1 MTPRRQRPV
10 PGSGQNAGTCSNATE
25 GDVVRLHASAAKLGS
40 LERLDAPAGAAARA
54 VQQVVG
60 QGTLKDLLSGTRLGH
75 PLHPLLTDIPI
86 GTLASA
92 SVLDLVAAQRG
103 EHAADILVAVGLL
116 SALPTAA
123 AGAADWSD
131 SYGPDQRV
139 GAVHA
144 IANVIGLGLYGW
156 SLRARR
162 RGDRRTGT
170 ALGLAG
176 MTSMAVGGYLGGYLS
191 HSRGVGVN
199 NAFYQHHP
207 ENWTAVLD
215 EAALPETVPVRA
227 VAGDATVLLYR
238 ANGTIHAI
246 NSRCSHAGGPLDE
259 GDVDRAN
266 CTVTCPWHQSVFRL
280 EDGSVVH
287 GPASV
292 PQAAYETRTQDGRI
306 EIRLRR

>member
-1 MTPRRQRPV
+1 M
-10 PGSGQNAGTCSNATE
+10 G
-25 GDVVRLHASAAKLGS
+25 LHASAEKLGE
-40 LERLDAPAGAAARA
+40 LERLDAPAEAAAKA

-60 QGTLKDLLSGTRLGH
+60 RGAVKDLLSGARLGH
-75 PLHPLLTDIPI
+75 PLHPLLTDLPI
-86 GTLASA
+86 GMLAGA
-92 SVLDLVAAQRG
+92 TALDLLAKQRG
-103 EHAADILVAVGLL
+103 EHAADVLVGLGLL

-156 SLRARR
+156 SLRARG

-199 NAFYQHHP
+199 NAFYQHAP
-207 ENWTAVLD
+207 ADWTAVLD
-215 EAALPETVPVRA
+215 EAELPEGTSARA
-227 VAGDATVLLYR
+227 AAGDATVLLYR
-238 ANGTIHAI
+238 ANGQIHAI
-246 NSRCSHAGGPLDE
+246 GSRCSHAGGPLDE
-259 GDVDRAN
+259 GEIDAAN
-266 CTVTCPWHQSVFRL
+266 RTVTCPWHRSIFRL

-292 PQAAYETRTQDGRI
+292 PQAAYETRTEGGQI

>member
-1 MTPRRQRPV
+1 M
-10 PGSGQNAGTCSNATE
+10 
-25 GDVVRLHASAAKLGS
+25 DLHASA
-40 LERLDAPAGAAARA
+40 ERLGRLEQLDKPADAAAKA
-54 VQQVVG
+54 VAQVVG
-60 QGTLKDLLSGTRLGH
+60 QGLVKDLLSGSRLGH

-92 SVLDLVAAQRG
+92 TVLDLVAAQRG
-103 EHAADILVAVGLL
+103 QTAADVLVVAGLL
-116 SALPTAA
+116 SALPTIA

-144 IANVIGLGLYGW
+144 LANAVGLGLYGW

-176 MTSMAVGGYLGGYLS
+176 MTSMAVGGYLGGHLS

-199 NAFYQHHP
+199 NAFYQHAP
-207 ENWTAVLD
+207 EDWTAVLD
-215 EAALPETVPVRA
+215 EAELREGASARAL
-227 VAGDATVLLYR
+227 AGGATVLLYR
-238 ANGTIHAI
+238 SDGQIHAI
-246 NSRCSHAGGPLDE
+246 GSRCSHAGGPLDE
-259 GDVDRAN
+259 GDIDATS

-292 PQAAYETRTQDGRI
+292 PQAAYETRTQDGQI
-306 EIRLRR
+306 EIRMRR

>member
-1 MTPRRQRPV
+1 M
-10 PGSGQNAGTCSNATE
+10 N
-25 GDVVRLHASAAKLGS
+25 LHASA
-40 LERLDAPAGAAARA
+40 ERLGRLEQLDTPAGAAAKA

-60 QGTLKDLLSGTRLGH
+60 QGLVKDLLSGSRLGH

-92 SVLDLVAAQRG
+92 TVLDLVASRRG
-103 EHAADILVAVGLL
+103 QAAADVLVAVGLF
-116 SALPTAA
+116 SALPTIA

-144 IANVIGLGLYGW
+144 LANAVGLGLYGW

-199 NAFYQHHP
+199 NAFYQHAP
-207 ENWTAVLD
+207 EDWTAVLD
-215 EAALPETVPVRA
+215 EAELGEGASARA

-238 ANGTIHAI
+238 SNGQIHAI
-246 NSRCSHAGGPLDE
+246 GSRCSHAGGPLDE
-259 GDVDRAN
+259 GDIDATS

-292 PQAAYETRTQDGRI
+292 PQATYETRTQDGQI
-306 EIRLRR
+306 EIRMRR

>member
-1 MTPRRQRPV
+1 M
-10 PGSGQNAGTCSNATE
+10 G
-25 GDVVRLHASAAKLGS
+25 LHASAEKLGG
-40 LERLDAPAGAAARA
+40 LERLDAPAGAAAKA

-60 QGTLKDLLSGTRLGH
+60 QGALKDLLSGTRLGH

-92 SVLDLVAAQRG
+92 TVLDLLAKERG
-103 EHAADILVAVGLL
+103 EHAADLLVGLGLL

-144 IANVIGLGLYGW
+144 VANVIGLGLYGW

-170 ALGLAG
+170 GLGLVG
-176 MTSMAVGGYLGGYLS
+176 MTAMAVGGYVGGHLG

-199 NAFYQHHP
+199 NAFYQHAP
-207 ENWTAVLD
+207 EDWTAVLD
-215 EAALPETVPVRA
+215 EAQLQEGASARV

-238 ANGTIHAI
+238 SNGRIHAI
-246 NSRCSHAGGPLDE
+246 GSRCSHAGGPLDE
-259 GDVDRAN
+259 GDIDAAN

-292 PQAAYETRTQDGRI
+292 PQAAYETRTQGGQI

>member
-1 MTPRRQRPV
+1 V
-10 PGSGQNAGTCSNATE
+10 N
-25 GDVVRLHASAAKLGS
+25 LHATAEALGR
-40 LERLDAPAGAAARA
+40 LEQLDEPAGAAAKA
-54 VQQVVG
+54 VQKVVG
-60 QGTLKDLLSGTRLGH
+60 QGLVKDLLSGTRLGH

-92 SVLDLVAAQRG
+92 TVLDLLAAERG
-103 EHAADILVAVGLL
+103 EQAADLLVALGLL
-116 SALPTAA
+116 SALPTIA

-144 IANVIGLGLYGW
+144 IANVVGLGLYAW

-162 RGDRRTGT
+162 HGDRRIGT

-176 MTSMAVGGYLGGYLS
+176 MSTMAVGGYLGGYLS

-199 NAFYQHHP
+199 NAFYQHQP
-207 ENWTAVLD
+207 EDWTAVLS
-215 EAALPETVPVRA
+215 ETELEEGTPTRA

-238 ANGTIHAI
+238 AGGRVHAI
-246 NSRCSHAGGPLDE
+246 NSRCTHAGGPLDE
-259 GDVDRAN
+259 GEVDAAA

-292 PQAAYETRTQDGRI
+292 PQAAYDTRIEGGQI
-306 EIRLRR
+306 EIRLRQ

>member
-1 MTPRRQRPV
+1 M
-10 PGSGQNAGTCSNATE
+10 G
-25 GDVVRLHASAAKLGS
+25 LHASAEKLGS
-40 LERLDAPAGAAARA
+40 LEALDGPAGAAAKA

-60 QGTLKDLLSGTRLGH
+60 QGALKDLLSGTPLGH
-75 PLHPLLTDIPI
+75 PLHPLMTDIPI

-92 SVLDLVAAQRG
+92 TILDLLAKKRG
-103 EHAADILVAVGLL
+103 EHAADVLVGLGLL

-131 SYGPDQRV
+131 SYGADQRV

-144 IANVIGLGLYGW
+144 VANVIGLGLYGW

-162 RGDRRTGT
+162 RGDRGTAT
-170 ALGLAG
+170 ALGVAG
-176 MTSMAVGGYLGGYLS
+176 MTTMAVGGYLGGYLS
-191 HSRGVGVN
+191 HGRGVGVN
-199 NAFYQHHP
+199 NAFYQHAP
-207 ENWTAVLD
+207 EDWTAVLD
-215 EAALPETVPVRA
+215 EAELPEGTPTRA

-238 ANGTIHAI
+238 SNGHIHAI
-246 NSRCSHAGGPLDE
+246 GSRCSHAGGPLDE
-259 GDVDRAN
+259 GDVDAAN

-280 EDGSVVH
+280 DDGSVIH

-292 PQAAYETRTQDGRI
+292 PQAAYETRTQDGQI

>member
-1 MTPRRQRPV
+1 M
-10 PGSGQNAGTCSNATE
+10 G
-25 GDVVRLHASAAKLGS
+25 LHASAEKLGG
-40 LERLDAPAGAAARA
+40 LERLDGPAGAAAKA

-60 QGTLKDLLSGTRLGH
+60 QGGLKDLLSGTPLGH

-92 SVLDLVAAQRG
+92 SVLDLLAKERG
-103 EHAADILVAVGLL
+103 EHAADVLVALGLL

-207 ENWTAVLD
+207 EDWTAVLD
-215 EAALPETVPVRA
+215 EAQLQDGDSARA
-227 VAGDATVLLYR
+227 VAGDATVLLHRHDGRIR
-238 ANGTIHAI
+238 AIG
-246 NSRCSHAGGPLDE
+246 SRCSHAGGPLDE
-259 GDVDRAN
+259 GEIDSAN

-292 PQAAYETRTQDGRI
+292 PQVAYETRVQGGKI
-306 EIRLRR
+306 EIRLRA

>member
-1 MTPRRQRPV
+1 M
-10 PGSGQNAGTCSNATE
+10 
-25 GDVVRLHASAAKLGS
+25 VRLHASAEKLAG
-40 LERLDAPAGAAARA
+40 LERLDVPAGAAAKA
-54 VQQVVG
+54 VAQVVG
-60 QGTLKDLLSGTRLGH
+60 RGGLKDLLSGTPLGH

-86 GTLASA
+86 GALVSA

-103 EHAADILVAVGLL
+103 EHAADVLVGLGLL

-131 SYGPDQRV
+131 TYGPDQRV

-144 IANVIGLGLYGW
+144 VANVVGLGLYGW

-176 MTSMAVGGYLGGYLS
+176 MTSMAVGGYLGGHLS

-199 NAFYQHHP
+199 NAFHQHHP
-207 ENWTAVLD
+207 ADWTAVLD
-215 EAALPETVPVRA
+215 ETQLQDGASAQA

-238 ANGTIHAI
+238 SNGHIHAI
-246 NSRCSHAGGPLDE
+246 GSRCSHAGAPLEE
-259 GDVDRAN
+259 GDIDPAS

-292 PQAAYETRTQDGRI
+292 PQVAYDTRTHGGKI

>member
-1 MTPRRQRPV
+1 M
-10 PGSGQNAGTCSNATE
+10 G
-25 GDVVRLHASAAKLGS
+25 LHASAERLGG
-40 LERLDAPAGAAARA
+40 LERLDAPAGAAAKA
-54 VQQVVG
+54 VAQVVG
-60 QGTLKDLLSGTRLGH
+60 TGALKDVLSGTFLGH

-92 SVLDLVAAQRG
+92 SVLDLLAKERG
-103 EHAADILVAVGLL
+103 EHAADVLVAVGLL

-144 IANVIGLGLYGW
+144 VANVIGLGLYGW

-191 HSRGVGVN
+191 HGRGVGVN

-207 ENWTAVLD
+207 EDWTAVLD
-215 EAALPETVPVRA
+215 EAALEEGASVRA

-259 GDVDRAN
+259 GDIDAAN

-292 PQAAYETRTQDGRI
+292 PQAAYETRTQDGKI